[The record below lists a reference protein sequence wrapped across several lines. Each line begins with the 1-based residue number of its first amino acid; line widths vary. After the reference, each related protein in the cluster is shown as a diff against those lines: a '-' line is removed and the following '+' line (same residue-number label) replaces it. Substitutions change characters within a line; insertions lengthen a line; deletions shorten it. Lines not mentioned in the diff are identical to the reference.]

1 MEGKFHDYLIM
12 LCTTECHAVTIL
24 LTLISGVIF
33 VSQAHITCMF
43 FSARNNVG
51 FFFLTVVLRIT

>member
-1 MEGKFHDYLIM
+1 MEGKFHDYLTM

-43 FSARNNVG
+43 FSARNNVV
-51 FFFLTVVLRIT
+51 FF